1 MSRLHLRQSS
11 FNYSSCR
18 PFTKPC
24 ERIQK
29 FREIGNLKRLYR
41 IELDKVCFAHNAIY
55 SDSND
60 LVNKTVSDKIL
71 KEKAFEISRDPKY
84 DGYQKTL
91 ASMVYKFF
99 HKKTGD

>member
-1 MSRLHLRQSS
+1 MSRLHLRQSG

-71 KEKAFEISRDPKY
+71 KEKALEISRDPKY